1 MKGFVDFIRK
11 GNLVQLAVAFVMGV
25 AFTAVITSFVN
36 NVISPLL
43 GLIGGTD
50 FTDQGWCIDSPCKT
64 TFDATTKT
72 VTSNGVFI
80 AWGAFLTAL
89 ITFVL
94 IAAIVYFFVVK
105 PYEALEQRLSKQGDD
120 ELSPTDIELL
130 TEIRDALVADNKSGS
145 DT

>member
-50 FTDQGWCIDSPCKT
+50 FTDVGWCVSKSCDP
-64 TFDATTKT
+64 TFDEVTKT

-80 AWGAFLTAL
+80 AWGAFVTAL
-89 ITFVL
+89 ITFAL

-105 PYEALEQRLSKQGDD
+105 PYEALEQRLAKKGDD

-130 TEIRDALVADNKSGS
+130 TEIRDALVAGNKSGT